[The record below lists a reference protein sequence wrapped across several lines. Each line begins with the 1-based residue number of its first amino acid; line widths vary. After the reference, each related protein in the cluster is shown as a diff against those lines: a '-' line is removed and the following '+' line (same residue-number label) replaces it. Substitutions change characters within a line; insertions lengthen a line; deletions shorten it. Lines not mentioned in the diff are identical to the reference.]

1 MNPNLLFFPFLLLVL
16 FLVLFLALALVLI
29 LVLILACPFP
39 LLSPLFL
46 LHFSLFFPA
55 QEISGGWE
63 IHLRF

>member
-1 MNPNLLFFPFLLLVL
+1 MKMKMNPNLLFFPFLLLVL
-16 FLVLFLALALVLI
+16 FLVLFLALALVL
-29 LVLILACPFP
+29 ACPFP

-46 LHFSLFFPA
+46 LHFSLFFPS